1 MRVSTNIHSLTAQRY
16 LKSHTDNLSRDKM
29 KLSNGER
36 IISSA
41 DDPAGLAISEK
52 MRARVKSNYQAERN
66 ANDAISF
73 LQVAEGSLSTMN
85 EVGHRLRELAVQAA
99 NDTLTDQ
106 DRVVIDLE
114 FQSMKSEIKRL
125 TKAISFNGN
134 NIINESGSVYELQIG
149 VNAAKNTDRIEYDMS
164 KFLDASNNFGIE
176 AINLKT
182 KESSQQSLEKIDMME
197 GKISKSRA
205 MLGSLNNRMNTVVNS
220 LLIDRENTSAA
231 KSKIKD
237 ADYALETAKHLKDD
251 IGQQATLGMLKIAN
265 DSPSHIL
272 KLIS

>member
-1 MRVSTNIHSLTAQRY
+1 MKVSTNVHSLTAQRY
-16 LKSHTDNLSRDKM
+16 LKSHTDNLSKDKM
-29 KLSNGER
+29 KLSSGER
-36 IISSA
+36 IVTSA

-52 MRARVKSNYQAERN
+52 MRARVKSNFQAERN

-106 DRVVIDLE
+106 DRSVIDLE

-134 NIINESGSVYELQIG
+134 NIINENGSVYELQIG
-149 VNAAKNTDRIEYDMS
+149 VNGTKSEDRIQYDMS
-164 KFLDASNNFGIE
+164 KFLDPSTNFGIE
-176 AINLKT
+176 GINLKT
-182 KESSQQSLEKIDMME
+182 KESAQNSLSKIDTME
-197 GKISKSRA
+197 SQISKSRA
-205 MLGSLNNRMNTVVNS
+205 MLGSLNNRMNTVVSS
-220 LLIDRENTSAA
+220 LLVDRENTSHA

-237 ADYALETAKHLKDD
+237 ADYAHETAKNLKDE
-251 IGQQATLGMLKIAN
+251 IGQKATLGMLKIAN
-265 DSPSHIL
+265 DSPAHIL
-272 KLIS
+272 KLVS